1 MAVLSGA
8 QLSGEPTRTLAPA
21 PISSRFLC
29 PRPLL
34 LKQQQQQQQILLKIG
49 KKLITLLS
57 HPQIAY
63 KLIEAFTLFSLEMVS
78 CAACSCDIFT
88 IFSAISAMVTNSILA
103 AISHACSMF
112 DVVECL

>member
-8 QLSGEPTRTLAPA
+8 QLSGEPARTLDPA

-34 LKQQQQQQQILLKIG
+34 LKQQQQQQQQILLKIG

-63 KLIEAFTLFSLEMVS
+63 KLIEAGGAEDVLQNKIYIQLFRERLSEEL
-78 CAACSCDIFT
+78 CT
-88 IFSAISAMVTNSILA
+88 R
-103 AISHACSMF
+103 
-112 DVVECL
+112 